1 MSESPSS
8 ESPETGSGA
17 KGSTR
22 EFSALDLVLAELD
35 HALRTVASRSRVAR
49 TPSPAAAVAEAE
61 LDAGEQ
67 RLAAGLMRVNHSG
80 EVCAQALYR
89 GQALTAR
96 SAATRADMEAAA
108 HEEEDHLDW
117 CQQRLDEL
125 DSRPSL
131 LNPVWYAASFALGVG
146 AGLIGDRL
154 GLGFVAATE
163 DQVCEHL
170 RDHLD
175 RLPSRDARSHTLVTR
190 MLDDEAVHAHRARD
204 AGALTFPGPVKAA
217 MTLSS
222 RLMTV
227 LSYRV

>member
-1 MSESPSS
+1 M
-8 ESPETGSGA
+8 PELPEVGTPVAGSA
-17 KGSTR
+17 R
-22 EFSALDLVLAELD
+22 ELSIVDLVLTELD
-35 HALRTVASRSRVAR
+35 HALRTVASRSAAASA
-49 TPSPAAAVAEAE
+49 PSPADAVPETE

-67 RLAAGLMRVNHSG
+67 RRAAGLMRVNHSG

-96 SAATRADMEAAA
+96 SAATRADMAMAARD
-108 HEEEDHLDW
+108 EEDHLDW
-117 CQQRLDEL
+117 CQQRLEEL
-125 DSRPSL
+125 DARPSR

-146 AGLIGDRL
+146 AGLVGDRL

-175 RLPSRDARSHTLVTR
+175 RLPPRDARSRALISR

-217 MTLSS
+217 MTLTS
-222 RLMTV
+222 RLMTA

>member
-1 MSESPSS
+1 MPESPHVGTPEAGS
-8 ESPETGSGA
+8 ERA
-17 KGSTR
+17 L
-22 EFSALDLVLAELD
+22 SALDLVLAELD
-35 HALRTVASRSRVAR
+35 HALRTVASRSRAAR
-49 TPSPAAAVAEAE
+49 APSPAATVPEAE
-61 LDAGEQ
+61 LDAPAQ
-67 RLAAGLMRVNHSG
+67 RHAAGLMRVNHSG

-96 SAATRADMEAAA
+96 SVATRTDMAAAA

-125 DSRPSL
+125 DARPSL
-131 LNPVWYAASFALGVG
+131 LNPVWYAASFALGAG

-175 RLPSRDARSHTLVTR
+175 RLPSGDARSRTLVTR
-190 MLDDEAVHAHRARD
+190 MLDDEARHAHRARD
-204 AGALTFPGPVKAA
+204 AGALMFPAPVKAA
-217 MTLSS
+217 MTLTS

>member
-1 MSESPSS
+1 MSESPDVGA
-8 ESPETGSGA
+8 PETGSERA
-17 KGSTR
+17 L
-22 EFSALDLVLAELD
+22 SALDLVLAEFD
-35 HALRTVASRSRVAR
+35 HALRTVASRSHAAR
-49 TPSPAAAVAEAE
+49 PPSPAATVPEHE
-61 LDAGEQ
+61 LDVGEQ
-67 RLAAGLMRVNHSG
+67 RHAAGLMRVNHSG

-96 SAATRADMEAAA
+96 SVATRTDMAAAA

-125 DSRPSL
+125 NARPSL
-131 LNPVWYAASFALGVG
+131 LNPVWYAASFALGVA
-146 AGLIGDRL
+146 AGLVGDRL

-175 RLPSRDARSHTLVTR
+175 RLPSGDVRSRALVTR
-190 MLDDEAVHAHRARD
+190 MLDDEARHAHRARD
-204 AGALTFPGPVKAA
+204 GGALMFPGPVKAA
-217 MTLSS
+217 MTLTS
-222 RLMTV
+222 RLMTA